1 MKRDETIRV
10 LCANSDCG
18 AGDGFASVLD
28 GEPDM
33 VLVGETENGDKA
45 VELFRLR
52 RPHVTLIDL
61 TIPSHGGIDAI
72 RSIRAEAP
80 QARIV
85 GLASCDDNQE
95 IYRAL
100 EAGVWGY
107 VLKEKARTDA
117 AQAIRT
123 VHSGKRPAPPE
134 IARKLRERS
143 PEPGLTPREMQ
154 VLRLACQ
161 GKSNQEIS
169 AKLGATFGTVK
180 IHMQNILC
188 KLRAVDRTH
197 AVTIGLHRGLIS
209 TDEPLNELPAESRQ
223 IRAQSLHGICQTALC
238 SRAAEE

>member
-1 MKRDETIRV
+1 
-10 LCANSDCG
+10 
-18 AGDGFASVLD
+18 
-28 GEPDM
+28 
-33 VLVGETENGDKA
+33 
-45 VELFRLR
+45 
-52 RPHVTLIDL
+52 
-61 TIPSHGGIDAI
+61 
-72 RSIRAEAP
+72 
-80 QARIV
+80 
-85 GLASCDDNQE
+85 
-95 IYRAL
+95 
-100 EAGVWGY
+100 
-107 VLKEKARTDA
+107 
-117 AQAIRT
+117 
-123 VHSGKRPAPPE
+123 
-134 IARKLRERS
+134 
-143 PEPGLTPREMQ
+143 MQ